1 MRRKAEREFPQGNSR
16 TNPKIH
22 GGIFG
27 SESSKLWT
35 AKSFAVIEP
44 VEMTIN
50 TKCGG
55 FDKLNYCLFAMTRS
69 TTAFHF

>member
-1 MRRKAEREFPQGNSR
+1 MSTQKRKNL
-16 TNPKIH
+16 
-22 GGIFG
+22 
-27 SESSKLWT
+27 KLWT
-35 AKSFAVIEP
+35 TKSFAVIEP

-55 FDKLNYCLFAMTRS
+55 FDKLNHRPVAMARS